1 MKMYYKRN
9 KILTLPVSVFLNQ
22 HMPTRS
28 CDVSFSRNSLSPD
41 IWGRSREN
49 GEQPFLQA
57 DRHHPFL
64 YLFFELTF
72 PVNTDPVQA
81 VQTRRINGTDLAGA
95 NTLHIQ
101 VSLLVVITRGKWP
114 VALLATLMQTFR
126 QKESADTIGVSL
138 LGSLVHHLDL

>member
-1 MKMYYKRN
+1 MLWKCVPKEIKYWFS
-9 KILTLPVSVFLNQ
+9 LSVSSLINICLLVLVTFLFQ
-22 HMPTRS
+22 EI
-28 CDVSFSRNSLSPD
+28 LSPD
-41 IWGRSREN
+41 IWGRAREN

-81 VQTRRINGTDLAGA
+81 VQMRRINGTDLAGA

-114 VALLATLMQTFR
+114 VALLATFMQTFR
-126 QKESADTIGVSL
+126 QKESTDTIGVSL
-138 LGSLVHHLDL
+138 LVHHLDSL